1 MTVFS
6 PLRAMES
13 VLPAPSVVPSDG
25 MSYLLEVVQELSLAH
40 DLDSVQRIVRQAA
53 RRLTGCDGASFILR
67 DGDRCFY
74 ADEDAIGPLWK
85 GMHFP
90 LESCI
95 SGWAMQNRQPAVIA
109 DIYADPRIPHEA
121 YRPTFVKSLVMVPIR
136 THAPIG
142 AIGNYWAH
150 RREPEPEEVKL
161 LQALADCTSIAME
174 NVQLCQNFEHRVQE
188 RTRELQSAYD
198 EIHHLWLTD
207 ELTGLNNRRGFRLL
221 AEQALRHAAR
231 YRIDCAL
238 MFLDVD
244 GLKCVNDELGHEAGD
259 SLIRLAAQALR
270 QTFRDCDILARV
282 GGDEF
287 CVLVLGLQAGDA
299 LDQRLQSTIATLNA
313 EPENEGRRPW
323 RLSASTGV
331 VRHPV
336 GAGTSLDELVAKADA
351 LMYERKKASK
361 NKSKSARV

>member
-1 MTVFS
+1 MAVLS

-13 VLPAPSVVPSDG
+13 VLPAAPLAG
-25 MSYLLEVVQELSLAH
+25 MSHLLEVVQQLSLAH
-40 DLDSVQRIVRQAA
+40 DLDSVQRIVRHAA
-53 RRLTGCDGASFILR
+53 RRLTRCDGATFILR
-67 DGDRCFY
+67 DGPRGDRCFY

-85 GMHFP
+85 GMRFP
-90 LESCI
+90 IESCI
-95 SGWAMQNRQPAVIA
+95 SGWTMLNRQSAVIA
-109 DIYADPRIPHEA
+109 DIYADPRIPQAA

-150 RREPEPEEVKL
+150 QREPEADEVKL

-174 NVQLCQNFEHRVQE
+174 NVQLCRSLEQRVQE
-188 RTRELQSAYD
+188 RTRDLQRAYD
-198 EIHHLWLTD
+198 EVHHLSLTD

-231 YRIDCAL
+231 YRIDCSL
-238 MFLDVD
+238 MFLDLD
-244 GLKCVNDELGHEAGD
+244 GLKCVNDDMGHEAGD
-259 SLIRLAAQALR
+259 ALIRLAAQALR

-287 CVLVLGLQAGDA
+287 CVFVLGLQSDA
-299 LDQRLQSTIATLNA
+299 AVDQRLQETIAVLNA
-313 EPENEGRRPW
+313 EGRRPY

-331 VRHPV
+331 VHHSMEA
-336 GAGTSLDELVAKADA
+336 GASLDDLIARADA
-351 LMYERKKASK
+351 LMYERKERKK
-361 NKSKSARV
+361 GKSARL